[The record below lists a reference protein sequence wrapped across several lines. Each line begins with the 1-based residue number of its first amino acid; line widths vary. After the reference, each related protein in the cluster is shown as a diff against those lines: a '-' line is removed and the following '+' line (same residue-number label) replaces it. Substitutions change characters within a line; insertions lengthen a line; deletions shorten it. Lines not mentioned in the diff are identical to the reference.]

1 MALILLNW
9 AGQSHEPEEEHVVME
24 LRPGLARNGFS
35 AAPSEVVDAEGG
47 PIFGK
52 FSILQGGGHSGDDT
66 HRPTGYRHPDCVP
79 PACGHG
85 APLTGPPLLRVHP
98 GRCRLPGYT
107 CGHGSNPP
115 APPLLHRTR
124 GLLL

>member
-35 AAPSEVVDAEGG
+35 AAPSEVVDSRGEREGG

-52 FSILQGGGHSGDDT
+52 FSILQGG
-66 HRPTGYRHPDCVP
+66 
-79 PACGHG
+79 
-85 APLTGPPLLRVHP
+85 
-98 GRCRLPGYT
+98 
-107 CGHGSNPP
+107 
-115 APPLLHRTR
+115 
-124 GLLL
+124 